1 MAASQPENRPAGAV
15 IGRWSG
21 SLFSVILCVGSAV
34 CAQAQD
40 AHPNNTNETWTTTAQ
55 TSVDNTSPTRT
66 KEIHA
71 KSGDRRVDK
80 QIVEVLGPNGR
91 FLPNFETD
99 KETVLVN
106 ATTTRTVVRTYMWDV
121 DGRKDLEQV
130 TEEEARSS
138 AGGDVQLIRTTSNSD
153 GNGNLQIVQREVA
166 DTRGTSPDVH
176 ETKTTIYRPDGNGA
190 LKPSLQTQE
199 SQKRSA
205 DHTIEVKKTLLQPD
219 SSGNW
224 EVGEVKEITIKED
237 NKIRTTE
244 ESISRQD
251 LEGRV
256 SEVSR
261 TVGKETQTKAGGEST
276 TIETYYTNTP
286 GVAPDGSLHLNWQVT
301 TVQKKDSDGKTTDQE
316 GKQPNPDDPNGNL
329 RVNTKTK
336 YIVQYAASGTQ
347 ETRTIQ
353 TRDINGTF
361 NVVSVEAQESAQ
373 VPAEQVQTTPSE
385 KPK

>member
-1 MAASQPENRPAGAV
+1 M
-15 IGRWSG
+15 
-21 SLFSVILCVGSAV
+21 FSVILGVGSAV

-40 AHPNNTNETWTTTAQ
+40 AHPNNTNESWTTTTQA
-55 TSVDNTSPTRT
+55 SVDNTGPTRT
-66 KEIHA
+66 TESHSR
-71 KSGDRRVDK
+71 SGNRSVDK
-80 QIVEVLGPNGR
+80 QIVEVLGANGR
-91 FLPNFETD
+91 YLRNFETE

-106 ATTTRTVVRTYMWDV
+106 ATTTRTVLRTYIWDV
-121 DGRKDLEQV
+121 DGRRNLEQV

-138 AGGDVQLIRTTSNSD
+138 ADGDVQVIRTTSNSD
-153 GNGNLQIVQREVA
+153 GNGNLQVVQREVA

-199 SQKRSA
+199 LQKRSA

-224 EVGEVKEITIKED
+224 EVGEVKERTIKED

-244 ESISRQD
+244 ESKSRHD

-261 TVGKETQTKAGGEST
+261 TVGKETETTAGEKST
-276 TIETYYTNTP
+276 TVETYYTNTP

-301 TVQKKDSDGKTTDQE
+301 TVQKKDSDGKTTDQQ

-329 RVNTKTK
+329 QVNTKTK
-336 YIVQYAASGTQ
+336 YIVLYAASGTQ
-347 ETRTIQ
+347 QTKTIQ
-353 TRDINGTF
+353 ERDINGTF
-361 NVVSVEAQESAQ
+361 NVVSVETQKSGQ

>member
-1 MAASQPENRPAGAV
+1 MAASQPENRPAGVV
-15 IGRWSG
+15 IRRWSG

>member
-15 IGRWSG
+15 IRRWSG

-336 YIVQYAASGTQ
+336 YIVQYAASGIQ

>member
-1 MAASQPENRPAGAV
+1 MAVSQLEDRLAGSM
-15 IGRWSG
+15 IRFWRNSM
-21 SLFSVILCVGSAV
+21 LSVILCVGSAV
-34 CAQAQD
+34 CARAQE
-40 AHPNNTNETWTTTAQ
+40 AQPNKANESWTATTQ

-66 KEIHA
+66 KESHA
-71 KSGDRRVDK
+71 QSGDRRVDK
-80 QIVEVLGPNGR
+80 QIVEVLGPHGR
-91 FLPNFETD
+91 YLPNFETD

-121 DGRKDLEQV
+121 DGRKNLEQV
-130 TEEEARSS
+130 TEEVSRSS
-138 AGGDVQLIRTTSNSD
+138 ADGDVQLIRTTSNSD
-153 GNGNLQIVQREVA
+153 GNGNLQVVQREVA
-166 DTRGTSPDVH
+166 DTRGTSPDGH

-199 SQKRSA
+199 LQRRSA

-219 SSGNW
+219 SGGNW
-224 EVGEVKEITIKED
+224 QVGEVKESTIKED
-237 NKIRTTE
+237 NDTRTIE
-244 ESISRQD
+244 ESISRHD

-261 TVGKETQTKAGGEST
+261 TVGEETQTTAGGEST

-286 GVAPDGSLHLNWQVT
+286 GVASDGSLHLNWQVT

-336 YIVQYAASGTQ
+336 YIVQYAASGIQ

>member
-336 YIVQYAASGTQ
+336 YIVQYAASGIQ